1 MCLILS
7 SLILPSCVSSVLLV
21 KLSIYPPHKCVYL
34 AVQERL
40 TKEIAEAILEAINP
54 IGVGVVVE
62 ATLVIIITAL
72 QVLPVRVTDVCTCN
86 CFPCCRHMCMTM
98 RGVSKPRSRT
108 MTSSMLGVFRDDPR
122 TREEFLSLIRTREW

>member
-62 ATLVIIITAL
+62 AT
-72 QVLPVRVTDVCTCN
+72 
-86 CFPCCRHMCMTM
+86 HMCMTM